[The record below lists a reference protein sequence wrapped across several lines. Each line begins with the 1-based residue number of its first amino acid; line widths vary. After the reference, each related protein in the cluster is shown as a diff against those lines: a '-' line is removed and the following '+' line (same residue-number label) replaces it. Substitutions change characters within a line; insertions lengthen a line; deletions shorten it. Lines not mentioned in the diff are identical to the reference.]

1 MQVHVGWKIRKIEKC
16 AFPQRLFE
24 FHSFI
29 HFIHFNSVHLLISSL
44 FPTYTHTEAG
54 SFGE

>member
-1 MQVHVGWKIRKIEKC
+1 MQVRVGWKIRKIEKR
-16 AFPQRLFE
+16 AFSQRLFE

-29 HFIHFNSVHLLISSL
+29 HFIHFHFIHLLISSL